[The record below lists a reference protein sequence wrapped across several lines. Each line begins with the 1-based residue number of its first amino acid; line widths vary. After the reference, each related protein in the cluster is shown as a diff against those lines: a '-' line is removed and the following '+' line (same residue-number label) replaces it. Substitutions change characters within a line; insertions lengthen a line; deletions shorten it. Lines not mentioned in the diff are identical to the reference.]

1 MGGTTTLGGAGVLAS
16 SATNSVRDILPLGLK
31 GSGEMMKGE
40 GLTGA
45 EGVIAGAVAFL
56 AGVLSD
62 SAVGLLAGVLGGSAA
77 YFPGAGVLGMG
88 SLIGA
93 CDVVEV
99 DAALSEGY
107 KASLGGGGG
116 AVEVCAGSALWL

>member
-1 MGGTTTLGGAGVLAS
+1 MGGTITLGGAGVLAS

-31 GSGEMMKGE
+31 GSGETMKAD

-45 EGVIAGAVAFL
+45 EGVIGGAVAFL
-56 AGVLSD
+56 VGVLSG
-62 SAVGLLAGVLGGSAA
+62 SAVGLLAGVLGGSTA
-77 YFPGAGVLGMG
+77 YLPGADALGMG
-88 SLIGA
+88 SLMGA
-93 CDVVEV
+93 CGAVEV

-116 AVEVCAGSALWL
+116 AVVVCAGSALLL